1 MDAKT
6 KEVARPLRL
15 ETLCLAKEL
24 SKCKYLDVALSMIED
39 AFNKELGATSD
50 NSIIVEI
57 MPEGEKPELTEFVN
71 TTDKELL
78 YPELMRL
85 CLEDAKG
92 LPKDKQ
98 EKIKYYLDAFMNE
111 WQHSQ
116 STTPEPQRQEQTAST
131 IPTIHDTDKERLVF
145 GNALQKQYMTLQN
158 GCYKWILRKS
168 LLAYMCG
175 RLYCGDR
182 IKEDDSDY
190 STEYIKGKTQMPAK
204 EVKAL
209 FGDDVAS
216 NRYQI
221 RTPPRDSWK
230 IDELFKKNGASK

>member
-1 MDAKT
+1 MKRKDVIK
-6 KEVARPLRL
+6 PLNY
-15 ETLCLAKEL
+15 ETLHLAEELNNINYLSDALALIKETF
-24 SKCKYLDVALSMIED
+24 ER
-39 AFNKELGATSD
+39 ELGATSN

-57 MPEGEKPELTEFVN
+57 MPEREKPDLTEFVN
-71 TTDKELL
+71 TTDKNVL
-78 YPELMRL
+78 YPELIRL
-85 CLEDAKG
+85 CLVDAKG

-116 STTPEPQRQEQTAST
+116 NTTPEPQHQEQTAST

-158 GCYKWILRKS
+158 GCYKWILSKS

-190 STEYIKGKTQMPAK
+190 STEYIKGTIQMPAQ

-209 FGDDVAS
+209 FGADVAS
-216 NRYQI
+216 NRYSI
-221 RTPPRDSWK
+221 HTPPRNSWK
-230 IDELFKKNGASK
+230 IDELFKKNGASN

>member
-1 MDAKT
+1 
-6 KEVARPLRL
+6 
-15 ETLCLAKEL
+15 
-24 SKCKYLDVALSMIED
+24 
-39 AFNKELGATSD
+39 
-50 NSIIVEI
+50 
-57 MPEGEKPELTEFVN
+57 
-71 TTDKELL
+71 
-78 YPELMRL
+78 
-85 CLEDAKG
+85 
-92 LPKDKQ
+92 
-98 EKIKYYLDAFMNE
+98 MNE